1 MKLGRGIDMK
11 RNRLRRIVKADL
23 STAKGIREA
32 ERKKARLERMGFNL
46 VDERMTGLDKY
57 RMTYEK
63 K

>member
-1 MKLGRGIDMK
+1 MK